1 MFDFF
6 PIVLSNRIFYVSQN
20 SILFCCELLPKYPG
34 NVRWNCSSKVCRL
47 SFARL
52 GKTIQFI
59 KKKSLIMFSGKKCSI
74 NVCNNVFSY
83 LLQVELNGLPRNIC
97 FWTFPG
103 WRLEHYSASCAFPD
117 DQDENMS
124 IAFYPAIHRS
134 RDIYAVGTQSILAI
148 GAIKPPRFNKKDF
161 SFANLRISTL
171 RFPLTPSADRE
182 GPQ

>member
-6 PIVLSNRIFYVSQN
+6 PVVLSNRIFYVSQN

-52 GKTIQFI
+52 GKTKQFI

-74 NVCNNVFSY
+74 NACNNVFSY

-134 RDIYAVGTQSILAI
+134 RDIYAVGTQSILARRDKT
-148 GAIKPPRFNKKDF
+148 A
-161 SFANLRISTL
+161 TV
-171 RFPLTPSADRE
+171 
-182 GPQ
+182 